1 MKTILASLVMLAAL
15 SGCISSSSP
24 PAPQK
29 SSTTVVVPADS
40 GTTVVC
46 SDGTKPPCN

>member
-24 PAPQK
+24 PPPQK
-29 SSTTVVVPADS
+29 STTVVVPPANS
-40 GTTVVC
+40 PTVVC
-46 SDGTKPPCN
+46 SDGSTGPCR

>member
-1 MKTILASLVMLAAL
+1 MKTILASPAMLAAL

-29 SSTTVVVPADS
+29 STTVVVPPQS
-40 GTTVVC
+40 GTTVIC
-46 SDGTKPPCN
+46 SDGSHPPCN